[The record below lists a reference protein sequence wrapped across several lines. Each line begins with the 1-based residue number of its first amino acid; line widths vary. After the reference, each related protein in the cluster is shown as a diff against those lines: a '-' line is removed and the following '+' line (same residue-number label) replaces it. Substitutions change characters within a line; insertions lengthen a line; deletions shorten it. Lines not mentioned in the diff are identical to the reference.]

1 MLAKKKKKDR
11 MIEKKKCHN
20 SREVSK
26 EGLKGRKET
35 FLEAKNKSDETLM
48 GEKEKLVDNEGEW
61 VPGVAVCGVG
71 AVNRGKINLKTNHEK
86 AGEGWAEI

>member
-1 MLAKKKKKDR
+1 